1 MAYRDVA
8 DNIPMRL
15 SRGRLTQGVTTLI
28 LLLLSYATFA
38 DVVVYL
44 ADARGRATQAGVSLG
59 DVIDK
64 VEIRRPGRS
73 EDIVFDDP
81 LDFYAAAANEGWRST
96 TWLHI
101 RGRALPIAV
110 PAGDWGLT
118 VRPTFSDAENARFD
132 DLLKAIRGGVLQGED
147 VRFLAWR
154 DVLLAANAERL
165 AAWLSAALGE
175 AMIRAGNEVGATEY
189 FAQPLGARSAQLP
202 VAVRVMLL
210 ERQGMLVPSGRPLDA
225 RRKALENAIELQE
238 PFDDEYRLAKLLVH
252 VTSVRGMAGDMPGAI
267 EAAER
272 AVRLAEA
279 TAPESLIFGMALTNL
294 STVRQIVGDDSMAT
308 EAVERA
314 IALYRRIDAPA
325 DELAGA
331 LMNRGIQAYRRG
343 ELALAEA
350 YYAESLATI
359 RQVTYAR
366 INEARTLNNLS
377 LVMRERGNLRAA
389 RETLVQALTINRDID
404 PESLSTQRNLDN
416 LAYLDLQLGDTD
428 AAAAAFSDARQL
440 FERRSPDST
449 ELGNT
454 YSALANIAALRGQ
467 EAEAGELFELAT
479 AHMERIA
486 PGSLVLADVLESH
499 ARHKLDRGDGK
510 SAAALLERVRE
521 IRQEKAPDG
530 VEFAQAEILAAEA
543 ARLGG
548 RNDEAFARL
557 DTAMR
562 ILRRDAANSLYLAD
576 AWFVAYELQFDVG
589 DIAAARQSIA
599 AAMDVLERQR
609 RWLPSGDAAQRN
621 FSDRFRRIYE
631 AAAELA
637 AEAGDAEAVL
647 VVVERYRA
655 RSLLASVSA
664 HDLFADLSAETTT
677 ERDNLTRRYR
687 ELRQH
692 AAQVGGEEQTAL
704 EAQARQL
711 NLQRAAW
718 DDRIRQS
725 LDAEAVTPV
734 MPDIRSLTD
743 TLNPAESALIYFSL
757 PDSLLVLVVSSGA
770 APRMMRIELTAK
782 DLQEQVRR
790 FRYLLSRGAVE
801 PAPHQVLLG
810 LGNALY
816 EQLVA
821 PVVATLDPT
830 APLAIIPDGALFA
843 LPYAAL
849 VTRFDPAPRYLIED
863 RGLRMVQS
871 LSVHAALATRPRS
884 QPKLEL
890 VAVTDSGLGA
900 RDALPGARREAAYLQ
915 QIYAGRQARF
925 LIGKAADERA
935 VLEAGAST
943 RHLHIAT
950 HATAHRAGPLDA
962 WLDIADGNARLEA
975 WEIVDGMRL
984 PGSLVTLSAC
994 ETAVGRVVDAEGAIS
1009 LARAFQSA
1017 GARDVVATL
1026 WRVPDQSTAELMRQF
1041 HLQLNQGMPIEE
1053 SLRAAQLALLDGPT
1067 AVGALPG
1074 DGALDR
1080 WRRRFGQEPRIDARH
1095 PYFWAAFQAIG
1106 PGRSVY

>member
-1 MAYRDVA
+1 MIFRDVA
-8 DNIPMRL
+8 VDIPAGPSCRR
-15 SRGRLTQGVTTLI
+15 STQAATALVF
-28 LLLLSYATFA
+28 LLLSYAAVA
-38 DVVVYL
+38 DVVVYQ
-44 ADARGRATQAGVSLG
+44 ADARGRAMQAGVSLG

-73 EDIVFDDP
+73 EDIAFDDP
-81 LDFYAAAANEGWRST
+81 LDFYAAATNEGWRST
-96 TWLHI
+96 TWLHV
-101 RGRALPIAV
+101 RGRALPLAV

-118 VRPTFSDAENARFD
+118 VRPTFTDTEQARFD
-132 DLLKAIRGGVLQGED
+132 DLLEVIRGGALPGDD
-147 VRFLAWR
+147 VRFLTWR
-154 DVLLAANAERL
+154 DALLAANAERL

-175 AMIRAGNEVGATEY
+175 ALIRAGNEDGAAEY
-189 FAQPLGARSAQLP
+189 FGRPLGARSAQLP
-202 VAVRVMLL
+202 VALRVMLL
-210 ERQGMLVPSGRPLDA
+210 ERQGMLVPPGRPLSA
-225 RRKALENAIELQE
+225 RRKALEDAIELQE
-238 PFDDEYRLAKLLVH
+238 PLKDDYRLAKLLVH
-252 VTSVRGMAGDMPGAI
+252 VTSVRGMGGDMPGAI

-279 TAPESLIFGMALTNL
+279 AAPESLIFGMALTNL

-314 IALYRRIDAPA
+314 IALYHRIDAPA

-359 RQVTYAR
+359 RQVSYAR
-366 INEARTLNNLS
+366 VNEARTLNNLS

-404 PESLSTQRNLDN
+404 PESLSIQRNLDN
-416 LAYLDLQLGDTD
+416 LAYLDLQLGDID
-428 AAAAAFSDARQL
+428 AAAAAFGDAREL

-467 EAEAGELFELAT
+467 ETEARKLFELAT

-499 ARHKLDRGDGK
+499 ARYALGRDDGDL
-510 SAAALLERVRE
+510 AASLLERVRE
-521 IRQEKAPDG
+521 IRQEKAPDS
-530 VEFAQAEILAAEA
+530 VEFAQAEILAAQA
-543 ARLGG
+543 ARLDG
-548 RNDEAFARL
+548 RSDDGFARL

-562 ILRRDAANSLYLAD
+562 ILRRDAADSLYLAD
-576 AWFVAYELQFDVG
+576 AWFVAYELQLDAG
-589 DIAAARQSIA
+589 DIAAARQSLA
-599 AAMDVLERQR
+599 AAMDVLDRQR

-647 VVVERYRA
+647 VVIERYRA
-655 RSLLASVSA
+655 RSLLAAVSA
-664 HDLFADLSAETTT
+664 HDLFADLSAESTT
-677 ERDNLTRRYR
+677 ERENLTRRYR
-687 ELRQH
+687 ELRQRAEH
-692 AAQVGGEEQTAL
+692 AGGEEKTAL
-704 EAQARQL
+704 EEQARHL

-718 DDRIRQS
+718 DDRLRQRR
-725 LDAEAVTPV
+725 DAESVAPDL
-734 MPDIRSLTD
+734 PDIRSLAE
-743 TLNPAESALIYFSL
+743 TLNSAESALVYFSL

-770 APRMMRIELTAK
+770 APRMMRIELNPK

-790 FRYLLSRGAVE
+790 FRYLLSRGAVDQ
-801 PAPHQVLLG
+801 APHRVLLE

-821 PVVATLDPT
+821 PAVVALDPA
-830 APLAIIPDGALFA
+830 APLAIIPDGTLFA
-843 LPYAAL
+843 LPFAAL
-849 VTRFDPAPRYLIED
+849 VTRLDPAPHYLVEE

-871 LSVHAALATRPRS
+871 LSVHAALAGRPRS
-884 QPKLEL
+884 QPELEL

-915 QIYAGRQARF
+915 QIYAGRQTRF
-925 LIGKAADERA
+925 LIGNAADERA

-950 HATAHRAGPLDA
+950 HATAHRAEPLDA
-962 WLDIADGNARLEA
+962 WLDIADGSARLEA
-975 WEIVDGMRL
+975 WEIVDGMHL

-994 ETAVGRVVDAEGAIS
+994 ETAVGQVVDAEGAIS

-1041 HLQLNQGMPIEE
+1041 HLQLNQGLPIEE
-1053 SLRAAQLALLDGPT
+1053 SLRAAQLALLEGPT
-1067 AVGALPG
+1067 AVAALPG
-1074 DGALDR
+1074 DGAVDR
-1080 WRRRFGQEPRIDARH
+1080 WRRRFGQGPRIDARH